1 MNLESSI
8 PNPVTIH
15 NFEEQEIFTNLTEYH
30 KSYHVSLKEEK
41 KEKVLGGLVL
51 HFNNKLIFFS
61 KTEFQIKIQEGDD
74 TRNQE
79 NPEEYQINVESV
91 LTIFVAEH

>member
-1 MNLESSI
+1 MSVVNLESSI

-51 HFNNKLIFFS
+51 HFNNKLIFFH
-61 KTEFQIKIQEGDD
+61 KLNFRLKYRKEMTQEIKRTQKNIKSMLSQC
-74 TRNQE
+74 
-79 NPEEYQINVESV
+79 
-91 LTIFVAEH
+91 